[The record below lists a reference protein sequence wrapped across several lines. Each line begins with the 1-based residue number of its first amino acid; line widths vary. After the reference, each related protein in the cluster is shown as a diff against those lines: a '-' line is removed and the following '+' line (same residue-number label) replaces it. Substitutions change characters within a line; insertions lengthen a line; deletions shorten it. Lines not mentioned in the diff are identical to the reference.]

1 MQQIHSKAVFL
12 RMIKLLNDVNEY
24 GRRHDYAWRH
34 SDKRTESTKDLF
46 DEEMLAVIKEIEE
59 EFAVVDPGAAERAA
73 CDKMRKKILSKAHD
87 MKWELKGGKIDMARV
102 EQWCTEQGPYKKAFN
117 KHNAKELAI
126 LVSVFT
132 NVYKHFMSKI

>member
-1 MQQIHSKAVFL
+1 MQKIHTKAVFL

-34 SDKRTESTKDLF
+34 SEARTESTKELY
-46 DEEMLAVIKEIEE
+46 DEEMLAVIKELED
-59 EFAVVDPGAAERAA
+59 EFGVTDP
-73 CDKMRKKILSKAHD
+73 CDVMRKKIIAKAHQ
-87 MKWELKGGKIDMARV
+87 MQWELKGGKIDMARI
-102 EQWCTEQGPYKKAFN
+102 EKWCIEQGPYKKAFN
-117 KHNAKELAI
+117 KHDAKELPI